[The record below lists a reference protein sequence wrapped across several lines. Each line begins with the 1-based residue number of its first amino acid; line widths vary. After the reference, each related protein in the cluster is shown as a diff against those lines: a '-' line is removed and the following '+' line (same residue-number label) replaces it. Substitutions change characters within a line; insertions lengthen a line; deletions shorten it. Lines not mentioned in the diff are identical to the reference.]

1 MLGVALAADQNLSE
15 SWRHTVSPGPGL
27 ELDLKWDLAV
37 NPKSSPIELC
47 SSQNPEA
54 DNLTRHGLPKMGV
67 HKYTLK
73 KSSLRG
79 P

>member
-1 MLGVALAADQNLSE
+1 MALAADQNLSE

-54 DNLTRHGLPKMGV
+54 LI
-67 HKYTLK
+67 TLLDMV
-73 KSSLRG
+73 SQRWVSISIH
-79 P
+79 